1 MTGCSCADAWTDQG
15 EAEYLVM
22 VDGAAKETATRNLV
36 GEMEMPMKLVVE
48 CDSEAGMEICARLG
62 VGGIGTR
69 DVNNLLL
76 QTKALAPQRHHEL
89 MSRMPVTLVTARG
102 TTGSAAP
109 ASSGSSNHR
118 VVSIAV
124 RADDVTFIGYKL

>member
-1 MTGCSCADAWTDQG
+1 MAGHSCADSWAGQS
-15 EAEYLVM
+15 EADYIEIVG
-22 VDGAAKETATRNLV
+22 GAVKEIPTEDLV
-36 GEMEMPMKLVVE
+36 GEMKMPMKLVVE

-69 DVNNLLL
+69 DVKYLLL
-76 QTKALAPQRHHEL
+76 QTKALDPQRHHEL

-102 TTGSAAP
+102 TTGSAAAAG
-109 ASSGSSNHR
+109 ASSSNRR

-124 RADDVTFIGYKL
+124 RADNVMFIGYKP